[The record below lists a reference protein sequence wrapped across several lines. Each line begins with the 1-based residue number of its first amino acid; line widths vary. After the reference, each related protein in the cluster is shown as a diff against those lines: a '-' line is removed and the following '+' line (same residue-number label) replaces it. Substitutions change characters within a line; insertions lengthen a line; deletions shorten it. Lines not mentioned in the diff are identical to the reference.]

1 MFNYM
6 QFYENTL
13 HSTFQMHHGLFSMQ
27 SKYIWGVSGSVSI
40 YRKYIGA
47 IYLSSFM
54 KYQILLNIPAYAQS
68 SKAACKNFK
77 IIHPSK
83 PSIMC
88 VQRKLINF
96 LQQKLFGKCAQRHRN
111 SLYMQEFNDTNAKH
125 LLAIKQTKL
134 FVHKAKHQIPK
145 TVAQNTEYPL
155 LIFLGK

>member
-111 SLYMQEFNDTNAKH
+111 SLICKSSTTQMQNIYWQSN
-125 LLAIKQTKL
+125 KQSCSYTKPNTKYPKPS
-134 FVHKAKHQIPK
+134 HKTP
-145 TVAQNTEYPL
+145 NTPYL
-155 LIFLGK
+155 YS